1 MFKHPY
7 TNINLAKVFLPLWH
21 HQKEMNKGVK
31 NMHECM
37 SDYAG
42 GTSGTTEASLAKK
55 VEVGTSSGTGG
66 GECCDGGG
74 VGA

>member
-1 MFKHPY
+1 
-7 TNINLAKVFLPLWH
+7 
-21 HQKEMNKGVK
+21 
-31 NMHECM
+31 M